1 MKNLKTPFLFALLLT
16 TLSSC
21 KVPSSFS
28 YAFFGTAVL
37 LVISLVIAGNITK
50 RGEGKH

>member
-1 MKNLKTPFLFALLLT
+1 MKKLRTPFLLALLMA

-37 LVISLVIAGNITK
+37 LVISIVIASNITK
-50 RGEGKH
+50 KGEGHH